1 MFERAPTNPLLQE
14 AGLQG
19 NMPISHEAEKHW
31 PKEDPRQERWET
43 NVFSET

>member
-1 MFERAPTNPLLQE
+1 MFERELDKPLLQKAE
-14 AGLQG
+14 FQG
-19 NMPISHEAEKHW
+19 SMPNIHEAEKHW